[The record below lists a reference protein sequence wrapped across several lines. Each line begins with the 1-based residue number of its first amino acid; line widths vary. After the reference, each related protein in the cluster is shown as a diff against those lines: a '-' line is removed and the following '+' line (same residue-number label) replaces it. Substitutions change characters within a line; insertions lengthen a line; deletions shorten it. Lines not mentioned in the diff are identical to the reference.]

1 MATQAVIVADVLV
14 AADIDQLEG
23 EGGGVL
29 SCECHM
35 IVLWV
40 AYDCHVS
47 IT

>member
-1 MATQAVIVADVLV
+1 MAAQAVIVADVLV

-23 EGGGVL
+23 EGGVL